1 MMKIA
6 EINTSNYGST
16 GKIMLGIAD
25 ILRER
30 GDKVLICYP
39 ATKKNLSKKVEG
51 SYIIGNRI
59 GRNLNI
65 LISKIFGCDDL
76 LYRRA
81 TRHLVRRLEEFG
93 TQAIHLHNLHG
104 WYLNVPILFR
114 YIKKNNIKV
123 VWTLHDCW
131 AITGHC
137 PHFDMIGCEKWKT
150 ECSKCPQHR
159 EYPDSLV
166 DNSSRMHLIKKS
178 CFLGVLDMTIVTP
191 SRWLAEVV
199 KQSYLKG
206 YRVTVINNGIDL
218 AVFKP
223 CESNFRQR
231 NNLQR
236 KKIVLGVAFGWGKRK
251 GLDVFIRL
259 ASDLDA
265 KYKVVLVG
273 TDEYVDKLL
282 PENILSIHRTHTQ
295 SDLAKIYTA
304 ADVFVNPT
312 REDNFPTVNMEA
324 LACGTPVITFKTG
337 GSPEVIDDTCG
348 IVVEKDDYS
357 NFINNIKETLSE
369 RPFLFENCVERASL
383 FSHEK
388 MYEQYQD
395 ILSTII

>member
-1 MMKIA
+1 MKIA

-81 TRHLVRRLEEFG
+81 TRQLIRRLEEFG

-104 WYLNVPILFR
+104 WYLNIPILFR

-131 AITGHC
+131 AIAGHC
-137 PHFDMIGCEKWKT
+137 PHFDMIGCNKWKT
-150 ECSKCPQHR
+150 ECSECPQHR
-159 EYPDSLV
+159 EYPRSIV
-166 DNSSRMHLIKKS
+166 DNSSRMHLTKKS
-178 CFLGVLDMTIVTP
+178 CFLGVPDMTIVTP
-191 SRWLAEVV
+191 SQWLADIVE
-199 KQSYLKG
+199 QSFFKG

-218 AVFKP
+218 TVFKP
-223 CESNFRQR
+223 CESNFRQHY
-231 NNLQR
+231 NLQD

-251 GLDVFIRL
+251 GLDIFIRL
-259 ASDLDA
+259 ASDLDDT
-265 KYKVVLVG
+265 YKVVLVG

-348 IVVEKDDYS
+348 FVVEKNDYENLLGCIYAITS
-357 NFINNIKETLSE
+357 NHILDQVNCCSRAKLYDANNNFK
-369 RPFLFENCVERASL
+369 
-383 FSHEK
+383 K
-388 MYEQYQD
+388 YQKY
-395 ILSTII
+395 L